1 MGRYRAI
8 KIILIAL
15 IPLIYGWF
23 TWTSAS
29 MPFVPSVEYIS
40 ILKFVILPLILLFS
54 TYLIF
59 IRKEPKTGLTG
70 YQYSL
75 KQKTSRSDKFKV
87 ALLTPLSMIGLSI
100 AFTFMLQWAPAMPSK
115 YTSSAQNYS
124 HAKIIET
131 STLQKNG
138 LVKIYYLKNN
148 SNTIHRIH
156 WDKNKS
162 QPLKAGST
170 VTIVSKSNWFGDY
183 IIEII

>member
-8 KIILIAL
+8 KIILIVL

-40 ILKFVILPLILLFS
+40 VLKFVIFPLILSLS

-75 KQKTSRSDKFKV
+75 KQKTSKSDKFKI
-87 ALLTPLSMIGLSI
+87 ALFTPPSLIGFCI

-115 YTSSAQNYS
+115 YTSGVENHS

-131 STLQKNG
+131 STLRKSG
-138 LVKIYYLKNN
+138 LVKIYYLNN
-148 SNTIHRIH
+148 SSNTLHKIH

-162 QPLKAGST
+162 QLLKAGST

-183 IIEII
+183 VIEII